1 MKRNDIVTRL
11 GFVCAFALTSIGPA
25 RSQTSNQYPTDDWPT
40 YGGSFNN
47 QRFSQL
53 QQVTTENVHQLRV
66 KWTFPIPDAGA
77 DNSLQTTALVIRGKD
92 AGLSKID
99 ALMFVTSPMSR
110 VVALDAATGTPI
122 WDFAPPQREP
132 INVCC
137 SRSNRGVAFGR
148 LGPSRRAES
157 RVVLDDAGCT
167 PLGPG
172 CRDRIAGVELRRRCG
187 PARVGHRLR
196 QQCRSQPHDG
206 SAIHPQNPD
215 PFGRGDPQW
224 GRRDRR

>member
-1 MKRNDIVTRL
+1 MTGL
-11 GFVCAFALTSIGPA
+11 
-25 RSQTSNQYPTDDWPT
+25 T

-148 LGPSRRAES
+148 LGPSRRAKS
-157 RVVLDDAGCT
+157 RVRLTTWMHAFGSLDAATGSPVSSFGDGAG
-167 PLGPG
+167 PPG
-172 CRDRIAGVELRRRCG
+172 RS
-187 PARVGHRLR
+187 PSNNMP
-196 QQCRSQPHDG
+196 SQPHDG
-206 SAIHPQNPD
+206 SAVHPQNPD
-215 PFGRGDPQW
+215 PFGRGDSTM
-224 GRRDRR
+224 GTS